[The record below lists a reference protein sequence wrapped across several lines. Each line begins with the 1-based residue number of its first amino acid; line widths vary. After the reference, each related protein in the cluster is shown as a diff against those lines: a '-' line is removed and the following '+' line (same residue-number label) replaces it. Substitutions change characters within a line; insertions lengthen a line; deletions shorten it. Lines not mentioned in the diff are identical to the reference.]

1 MLKVFIAVV
10 KHENNRVTKYQD
22 FDTQVEAD
30 AHVATYGG
38 FVDDKPSDR
47 LKYWVVDADKKTLVF
62 DEASCKSDDAAIAAV
77 AYRDVRRNAYPD
89 YGEQLD
95 ALYKDMLA
103 DKGDKTGDWF
113 KAVQKVKTDIPK
125 P

>member
-1 MLKVFIAVV
+1 MKIFIAVV

-22 FDTQVEAD
+22 FDTQAEAD

-47 LKYWVVDADKKTLVF
+47 FDYWIVDADKKTLTH
-62 DEASCKSDDAAIAAV
+62 DEVSCKRDDAAIV
-77 AYRDVRRNAYPD
+77 ATEYQRDRVPL
-89 YGEQLD
+89 YGSIGDQLD
-95 ALYKDMLA
+95 MQYHDLINGTTTWKDA
-103 DKGDKTGDWF
+103 IT
-113 KAVQKVKTDIPK
+113 KVKTDNPK